1 MKIRVQDLD
10 DYIEETPA
18 KQKIKR
24 KKPKKSDVDYYNMDQ
39 KTGQ

>member
-10 DYIEETPA
+10 DYIDEKPA

-24 KKPKKSDVDYYNMDQ
+24 KKPKKSDTDYYSSD
-39 KTGQ
+39 KKPGQ

>member
-10 DYIEETPA
+10 DYIDEKPV

-24 KKPKKSDVDYYNMDQ
+24 KKPTKSETEYYSSDKKPN
-39 KTGQ
+39 K

>member
-10 DYIEETPA
+10 DYIEEKPA

-24 KKPKKSDVDYYNMDQ
+24 KKPKKSDADYYSSD
-39 KTGQ
+39 KK

>member
-10 DYIEETPA
+10 DYIDEKPV

-24 KKPKKSDVDYYNMDQ
+24 KKPKKSDTDYYSADKKQ
-39 KTGQ
+39 GK